1 MLKAE
6 DKAFA
11 GSVVPA
17 LLPADFLNKE
27 AYRHSLIEWRS
38 FYPRRPPSR
47 AVISEWHRLHRAR
60 RLLSTWAPPLES
72 GRIR

>member
-11 GSVVPA
+11 SSVVPA
-17 LLPADFLNKE
+17 ILSADYLNKE
-27 AYRHSLIEWRS
+27 AYRHSLIGWRY
-38 FYPRRPPSR
+38 FYPHRPPLR
-47 AVISEWHRLHRAR
+47 AVISEWHRLHRVV